1 MRIAPRLF
9 RITAKWQTQPG
20 AKSNLVTM
28 ALLTRPL
35 RHMARWAYS
44 AGQAVFFRTVG
55 SFGVF
60 LVFWATHV
68 PPSSR
73 YSFDLYHI
81 ALYLK
86 HICIWTSFCT
96 LTSCGEEISIASDCA
111 LEEKVNVEGFTE
123 YGCYDHQPKTLEVLF
138 DSIDANNSCSFTTR
152 FDFLISCRFVSLY
165 AIN

>member
-1 MRIAPRLF
+1 MTTSTRRKKQFSHHGPTHA
-9 RITAKWQTQPG
+9 ATQAHG
-20 AKSNLVTM
+20 KVGVLCRS
-28 ALLTRPL
+28 
-35 RHMARWAYS
+35 S
-44 AGQAVFFRTVG
+44 SFFRTVG

-73 YSFDLYHI
+73 YSFDLYQI

-111 LEEKVNVEGFTE
+111 LEEKVNVEGFTQ
-123 YGCYDHQPKTLEVLF
+123 YGCYDNQPKTLEVLF
-138 DSIDANNSCSFTTR
+138 DSIDVNNSCSFTTR